1 MIRLENLSKSFH
13 TRWGRKVVIDDA
25 SVTFPSGVSVAL
37 LARNGAGKSTLMGMI
52 GGTIQPSSGRIVKS
66 GTVSWPVGFRGS
78 FHRDMTGA
86 QNTRFVA
93 RIYGVETQEL
103 LVFVEDF
110 AELGP
115 HFHSPVRT
123 YSAGMMSRLA
133 FGVSI
138 GIPFDT
144 YYRSEPSRER
154 RRAWHRGNTRNQV
167 VCHCRYGTNCVCDL
181 TALREIRRRSW
192 HSCRVQRDLIRESC
206 QRWQRI
212 RCIRIERGQSREIKT
227 SRQCRK
233 WVGETRRKGW

>member
-1 MIRLENLSKSFH
+1 MIRLENLSKSFQ
-13 TRWGRKVVIDDA
+13 TRWGRKVVIDNA

-52 GGTIQPSSGRIVKS
+52 GGTIQPTGGRIVSS
-66 GTVSWPVGFRGS
+66 GTVSWPVGFKGS

-103 LVFVEDF
+103 LEFVEDF

-123 YSAGMMSRLA
+123 YSSGMMSRLA

-144 YYRSEPSRER
+144 YLVDEVTSVGDADFKRKSRLVFLER
-154 RRAWHRGNTRNQV
+154 MKSAGAVVVTHSMNQV
-167 VCHCRYGTNCVCDL
+167 RKL
-181 TALREIRRRSW
+181 
-192 HSCRVQRDLIRESC
+192 C
-206 QRWQRI
+206 QAGVVLENGKLVYFEDVEAAI
-212 RCIRIERGQSREIKT
+212 
-227 SRQCRK
+227 
-233 WVGETRRKGW
+233 TRHQENMGSDEDE